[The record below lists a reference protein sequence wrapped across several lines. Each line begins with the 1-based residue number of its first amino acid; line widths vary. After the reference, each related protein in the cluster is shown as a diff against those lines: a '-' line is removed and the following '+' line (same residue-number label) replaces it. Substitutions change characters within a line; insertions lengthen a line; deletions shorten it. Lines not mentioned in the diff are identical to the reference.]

1 LLEYLVIQY
10 LRLSLHQ
17 QRKTDMKIFTSE
29 SGNKRATIVINQ
41 NDGYYVKLVQLI
53 NTGIGMEEDL
63 IQMKSF
69 ITEKSAEKWAL
80 KNL

>member
-1 LLEYLVIQY
+1 MLEYLVIQY